1 MVIIQSILNKVFI
14 RVALFSQ
21 YLKGFHVFLKKV
33 SVFGFLCSLWV
44 ILCHSFVLYSS
55 SAFGYISVQNYLYLR
70 KVHYWLSVPGQ
81 QTLLLSNQAWDLVG
95 IGSKRDMR
103 EGGDGVRGSEWE
115 RESSLLFH
123 LSLTLQSKSPSLYP
137 THFYT
142 HTSHPPIFC
151 APLPSLEWRVRC
163 LYSGVSSCFPPCT
176 ADHERGY
183 KQR

>member
-21 YLKGFHVFLKKV
+21 YLKGFHVFLKKSLSLAF
-33 SVFGFLCSLWV
+33 SVVCE
-44 ILCHSFVLYSS
+44 SFSAIPLY
-55 SAFGYISVQNYLYLR
+55 YIHLLPLAISQFKIICMR